1 MAKPLAYVP
10 APPPMPTP
18 EEAARAELDT
28 LITALHERGVLR
40 LLNGLLASGPEVA
53 TVAMGQLESP
63 TGERAVRNAVVLGTA
78 ATRIDPDR
86 LNTVVTA
93 LARGIDAAADGLT
106 APPPGTASVLKALN
120 DPAVRRGFG
129 ALIALVRAFGEEPT
143 RIPQEEAT

>member
-10 APPPMPTP
+10 APPPAPTP

-28 LITALHERGVLR
+28 LLVALHERGILR
-40 LLNGLLASGPEVA
+40 LLNGLFTAGPEVA
-53 TVAMGQLESP
+53 TIAMGQLDSP
-63 TGERAVRNAVVLGTA
+63 AGDRAIRNVVVLGTA
-78 ATRIDPDR
+78 ATRINPDR

-106 APPPGTASVLKALN
+106 APPPGTISVLKALN

-143 RIPQEEAT
+143 